1 MNRTQFI
8 NELKHKLR
16 RLPHEEMLNAVS
28 YYEEYFD
35 EAGVENEMQT
45 VVSLGSPAAVAS
57 KIIGEYAI
65 TSAEL
70 EESAPRKKSNILLIT
85 ILAIFASPIA
95 LPIAIS
101 ILMILFSVIMV
112 FFSLF
117 ITGGALL
124 IAGVA
129 TVFAGIWSFSA
140 GFSTGLFYLG
150 SALVMLGL
158 GAAISLG
165 TAQLGRLTLRA
176 LQKWMG
182 KLLIR
187 RGKS

>member
-1 MNRTQFI
+1 MNRVEFM

-16 RLPHEEMLNAVS
+16 RLPDDEIQNAIS

-35 EAGVENEMQT
+35 EAGVQNET
-45 VVSLGSPAAVAS
+45 HTIAALDSPSVVAS

-65 TSAEL
+65 TNAEHT
-70 EESAPRKKSNILLIT
+70 ESAPRKKSNMLLIT

-101 ILMILFSVIMV
+101 ILAIILSVFSV

-117 ITGGALL
+117 IAGLAMVLGGIVALFVGL
-124 IAGVA
+124 
-129 TVFAGIWSFSA
+129 WSFSG
-140 GFSTGLFYLG
+140 GFSTGLFNLG
-150 SALVMLGL
+150 SALLTLAL
-158 GAAISLG
+158 GAAILLS
-165 TAQLGRLTLRA
+165 TVQLGKFTFLA

-187 RGKS
+187 RSGS